1 MQTSSR
7 KLYTLTRLLSIAAFL
22 ALLPASL
29 MAQATGLI
37 VGTVQDASGAVIP
50 GAQVK
55 AINELT
61 GLEWE
66 TVSDQGGRFNFPRMP
81 VGNYHVEVTQQGFTQ
96 FLSEPFR
103 LDADQSRQVTVALEV
118 GQVTE
123 SITVAGAVTE
133 VETVGGTLKE
143 IIDERR
149 ITELP
154 LNGRNPVQLILLVP
168 GVVSGPGSSSL
179 NQNMALAV
187 NGARAV
193 SNNYL
198 LDGGDNNDPQQNVA
212 AIMPNPDALEEFSV
226 LTNNFSAE
234 YGRNMGAIINA
245 VTKSGTNQYHG
256 SAYEFLRNDALDARS
271 FFGLATGKL
280 RRNQF
285 GATTGGPIAKNRTFF
300 FGAYEGVR
308 QRQAATFSGLFVPT
322 ALERAGDF
330 SATGRKPKDPLTGE
344 AFPNHLIP
352 ETRFDAASLNFLNE
366 LIPLPTSA
374 AGRHIFNR
382 PNNFGSDQYIGR
394 VDHQISDA
402 QRLSGRLLRQT
413 SNEFKTGGL
422 PRLTADINFINW
434 NAQGQHTWTLTP
446 SLLATAQFTFNRT
459 EIDRGPLPT
468 IGESGQEVSYQSL
481 GVGVNRG
488 APESQIELVPHYRGQ
503 VNGFWNLRQENLV
516 RIDRKTFQ
524 GRYDVSYT
532 SGAHMMKFGGEY
544 RHSQSFRVT
553 ANLVDPQFNFTGRF
567 SGNSY
572 GDFLLGRPANFRQG
586 SLRINDIRARAP
598 NFYFQDDWKIRSNV
612 TLSLGMRWE
621 PYLPFYSAPDELSVF
636 REGRQS
642 TLFPNAPEGLLY
654 ANDSGVHRGGAP
666 ADWNNFAPRLGLAWS
681 PFGHKKTSIR
691 AAYGVFYDTPRFHYL
706 SHFVN
711 SPPYSL
717 QTRVNGPESFTNPY
731 GGMANPFPYQQPQ
744 TDQERA
750 EYQYIFPV
758 EIGLSVAESTVA
770 AYNQQWNFN
779 VQQELVRDFIVT
791 AAYVGS
797 KATKLPL
804 RRQINPAI
812 FREGATLRNTNQRR
826 IFGPT
831 FQGIRNYET
840 SAYSTYHA
848 AQFTVNKRFSK
859 GYTVL
864 AHYTVGKAIDLS
876 ATESAPPQ
884 DPLNLRLDKALAD
897 FDVRQRFVA
906 SFLWDLPSPSDSGV
920 GKWVLGGWQTNGIF
934 TAQSGRAFSATTG
947 RDIALA
953 GFGRQRPH
961 LVGNPF
967 LDTGRSKGELI
978 QQYFDASAF
987 ENPVT
992 GTFGNAGRNIIIG
1005 PGNWNLDFALFK
1017 KFGITERMELQLRWE
1032 MFNAFNHANLL
1043 NPRNNINARNPGR
1056 ITGTSAPRIMQFG
1069 LRLEF

>member
-1 MQTSSR
+1 MQEPR
-7 KLYTLTRLLSIAAFL
+7 GERYGYVRFLLAVAVL
-22 ALLPASL
+22 ALLPVPL

-37 VGTVQDASGAVIP
+37 VGTVQDSTRAAVP
-50 GAQVK
+50 GAEVQAV
-55 AINELT
+55 NDLT
-61 GLEWE
+61 GLEW
-66 TVSDQGGRFNFPRMP
+66 TSSSDEAGRFNFPRMP
-81 VGNYHVEVTQQGFTQ
+81 VGNYHVQVTHEGFTQ
-96 FLSEPFR
+96 FLSESFR
-103 LDADQSRQVTVALEV
+103 LDADQSRQVTVILEV

-123 SITVAGAVTE
+123 SITVTGAVAE

-143 IIDERR
+143 IVDERR

-154 LNGRNPVQLILLVP
+154 LNGRNPVQLVLLVP
-168 GVVSGPGSSSL
+168 GVVTGPGSSSL
-179 NQNMALAV
+179 NQNGGLAV

-193 SNNYL
+193 SNNYM

-234 YGRNMGAIINA
+234 YGRNMGAIVNA
-245 VTKSGTNQYHG
+245 VTKSGTNEFHG
-256 SAYEFLRNDALDARS
+256 SAYEFVRNDILDARS
-271 FFGLATGKL
+271 FFGLEKGKL
-280 RRNQF
+280 RRNQYGGTF
-285 GATTGGPIAKNRTFF
+285 GGPVVRNRTFF
-300 FGAYEGVR
+300 FGAYEAVR

-322 ALERAGDF
+322 GSERSGDF
-330 SATGRKPKDPLTGE
+330 SSTGRKPNDPSSGE
-344 AFPNHLIP
+344 PFPNALIP
-352 ETRFDAASLNFLNE
+352 DMRWDPASVNFLNE
-366 LIPLPTSA
+366 LIPAPNSPG
-374 AGRHIFNR
+374 GRHIFNR
-382 PNNFGSDQYIGR
+382 PINFDSDQYIARG
-394 VDHQISDA
+394 DHQASSK
-402 QRLSGRLLRQT
+402 QRISGRLLMQS
-413 SNEFKTGGL
+413 SNEFKTAGL
-422 PRLTADINFINW
+422 PRLVADIDFINR
-434 NAQGQHTWTLTP
+434 NIQGQHTWTVSP

-481 GVGVNRG
+481 GLNVNRG
-488 APESQIELVPHYRGQ
+488 APESQIELVPHYRGR
-503 VNGFWNLRQENLV
+503 VNGYWNLAQENLV
-516 RIDRKTFQ
+516 RIDRQTWQ
-524 GRYDVSYT
+524 ARYDVAYT
-532 SGAHMMKFGGEY
+532 AGAHMMKLGAEY
-544 RHSQSFRVT
+544 RYSQSYRVT

-572 GDFLLGRPANFRQG
+572 ADFLLGRPANFRQG

-598 NFYFQDDWKIRSNV
+598 NFYFQDDWKVRSNV

-636 REGRQS
+636 RAGQQS
-642 TLFPNAPEGLLY
+642 EVFPNAPLGLLY
-654 ANDSGVHRGGAP
+654 ADDSGVFRGGA
-666 ADWNNFAPRLGLAWS
+666 ASDWNNFAPRLGLAWS
-681 PFGHKKTSIR
+681 PFAHNKTSIR
-691 AAYGVFYDTPRFHYL
+691 AAYGIFYDTPRFHML

-717 QTRVNGPESFTNPY
+717 QTRVNGPESFSNPF
-731 GGMANPFPYQQPQ
+731 GGMLNPFPYRQPES
-744 TDQERA
+744 DQERA
-750 EYQYIFPV
+750 AYQYILPV
-758 EIGLSVAESTVA
+758 QIGLSVDEDTVA

-779 VQQELVRDFIVT
+779 IQQEVMRDFIVT

-797 KATKLPL
+797 KATHLPL

-812 FREGATLRNTNQRR
+812 YGEGATLRNINQRR
-826 IFGPT
+826 IYGPT
-831 FQGIRNYET
+831 FQGITSYE
-840 SAYSTYHA
+840 STAFSSYHA
-848 AQFTVNKRFSK
+848 AQFTVNKRFSD
-859 GYTVL
+859 GYTIL

-876 ATESAPPQ
+876 ATETTPPQ

-897 FDVRQRFVA
+897 FDVRQRFVT
-906 SFLWDLPSPSDSGV
+906 SFLWDIPSPKGR
-920 GKWVLGGWQTNGIF
+920 GLARWALGGWQTNGIV
-934 TAQSGRAFSATTG
+934 TIQSGRAFSATTG

-953 GFGRQRPH
+953 GYGRQRPD

-978 QQYFDASAF
+978 QQYFDATAF
-987 ENPVT
+987 ANPAT
-992 GTFGNAGRNIIIG
+992 GSFGNAGRNIIIG

-1017 KFGITERMELQLRWE
+1017 KFDITENSELQFRWE

>member
-1 MQTSSR
+1 MQESSR
-7 KLYTLTRLLSIAAFL
+7 QRRESIRILLVGATL
-22 ALLPASL
+22 ALLPVSL

-37 VGTVQDASGAVIP
+37 VGTVQDSTQAAIP
-50 GAQVK
+50 GAQVE
-55 AINELT
+55 AVNDLT

-66 TVSDQGGRFNFPRMP
+66 TGSDEAGRFNFARMP
-81 VGNYHVEVTQQGFTQ
+81 VGNYHVEVTHEGFSQ
-96 FLSEPFR
+96 FLSESFR
-103 LDADQSRQVTVALEV
+103 LDADQSRQVTVVLEV

-123 SITVAGAVTE
+123 SITVTGAVTE

-143 IIDERR
+143 IVDERR

-154 LNGRNPVQLILLVP
+154 LNGRNPVQLILIVP
-168 GVVSGPGSSSL
+168 GVVLGPGSSSL
-179 NQNMALAV
+179 NQNVGLAV

-193 SNNYL
+193 SNNYM

-245 VTKSGTNQYHG
+245 VTKSGTNEFHG
-256 SAYEFLRNDALDARS
+256 SAYEFVRNDILDARS
-271 FFGLATGKL
+271 FFGLEKGKL
-280 RRNQF
+280 RRNQYGGTF
-285 GATTGGPIAKNRTFF
+285 GGPIARNRAFF
-300 FGAYEGVR
+300 FGAYEAVR

-322 ALERAGDF
+322 AAERTGDF
-330 SATGRKPKDPLTGE
+330 SSTPRKPKDPLTGDPFGN
-344 AFPNHLIP
+344 ALIP
-352 ETRFDAASLNFLNE
+352 DTRWDPASINFLNE
-366 LIPLPTSA
+366 LIPA
-374 AGRHIFNR
+374 ANAPDGRHIFNR
-382 PNNFGSDQYIGR
+382 PINFDSDQYIAR
-394 VDHQISDA
+394 ADHQASDK
-402 QRLSGRLLRQT
+402 QRFSGRLLTQS

-422 PRLTADINFINW
+422 PRLTADINFINR
-434 NAQGQHTWTLTP
+434 NIQGQHTWTMSP
-446 SLLATAQFTFNRT
+446 SLLATAQITFNRT

-468 IGESGQEVSYQSL
+468 VGESGQEVSYQSL

-488 APESQIELVPHYRGQ
+488 APESQIELVPHYRGR
-503 VNGFWNLRQENLV
+503 VNGYWNLGQENLV
-516 RIDRKTFQ
+516 RIDRKTWQ
-524 GRYDVSYT
+524 ARYDVSYT
-532 SGAHMMKFGGEY
+532 SGAHMMKLGGEY
-544 RHSQSFRVT
+544 RYSQSYRVT

-567 SGNSY
+567 SGNAY

-612 TLSLGMRWE
+612 TLSLGLRWE

-636 REGRQS
+636 RAGRQS
-642 TLFPNAPEGLLY
+642 QVFPNAPEGLLY
-654 ANDSGVHRGGAP
+654 ANDSGVFRGGA
-666 ADWNNFAPRLGLAWS
+666 AGDWNNFAPRLALAWS
-681 PFGHKKTSIR
+681 PFRHNKTSIR
-691 AAYGVFYDTPRFHYL
+691 AAYGVFYDTPRFHML

-717 QTRVNGPESFTNPY
+717 QTRVNGPESFANPF
-731 GGMANPFPYQQPQ
+731 GGMVNPFPYQQPE

-750 EYQYIFPV
+750 AYHYILPV
-758 EIGLSVAESTVA
+758 QIGLSVDESTVA

-779 VQQELVRDFIVT
+779 IQQEVVRDFIVT

-797 KATKLPL
+797 KATHLPL

-812 FREGATLRNTNQRR
+812 YQEGATLRNINQRR
-826 IFGPT
+826 IHGPT
-831 FQGIRNYET
+831 FQGITSYEST
-840 SAYSTYHA
+840 AYSTYHA
-848 AQFTVNKRFSK
+848 AQFTVNKRFSD
-859 GYTVL
+859 GYTIL

-876 ATESAPPQ
+876 ATETTPPQ

-906 SFLWDLPSPSDSGV
+906 SFLWDLPSPSNAGI
-920 GKWVLGGWQTNGIF
+920 GRWVLGGWQTNGIL
-934 TAQSGRAFSATTG
+934 TVQSGRAFSATTG

-953 GFGRQRPH
+953 GYGRQRPN
-961 LVGNPF
+961 LAGSPF

-978 QQYFDASAF
+978 QQYFDPTAF
-987 ENPVT
+987 ANPAT
-992 GTFGNAGRNIIIG
+992 GMFGNAGRNIIIG

-1017 KFGITERMELQLRWE
+1017 KFNVTENTELQFRWE